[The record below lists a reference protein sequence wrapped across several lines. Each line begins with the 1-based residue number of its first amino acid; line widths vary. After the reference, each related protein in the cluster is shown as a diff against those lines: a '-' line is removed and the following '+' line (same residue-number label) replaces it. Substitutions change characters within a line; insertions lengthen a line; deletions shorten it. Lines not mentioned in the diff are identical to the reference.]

1 MNEIW
6 KEIPNY
12 EGFYEASNLGN
23 IRSMP
28 HTVPCKGGST
38 RFVKSTLKKL
48 QTNRKGY
55 LITTLSKNN
64 VLSTF
69 TVHQLIALTFIPDFI
84 KSTELNHING
94 IKTDNRVI
102 NLEVSNP
109 SHNQFHAVRTG
120 LIKPWGISNYRYVYY
135 VKNPKA
141 VKKWAACIRHNGKS
155 SFGWKTF
162 HTEIEAAQYADEL
175 LDSIGCTDR
184 LRNFP

>member
-12 EGFYEASNLGN
+12 EGLYEASNLGN
-23 IRSMP
+23 IRSIP
-28 HTVPCKGGST
+28 HRVPSKGGT
-38 RFVKSTLKKL
+38 RLVKSTLKKL

-55 LITTLSKNN
+55 LITTLSKGN
-64 VLSTF
+64 VLATY
-69 TVHQLIALTFIPDFI
+69 TVHQLVALTFIPNFTR
-84 KSTELNHING
+84 STELNHING
-94 IKTDNRVI
+94 IKTDNSVS
-102 NLEVSNP
+102 NLEISDP
-109 SHNQFHAVRTG
+109 SHNQFHAVRAGLRGPTG
-120 LIKPWGISNYRYVYY
+120 LSQYRYVYY
-135 VKNPKA
+135 VKNPRA

-162 HTEIEAAQYADEL
+162 NTEIEAAKYADEL